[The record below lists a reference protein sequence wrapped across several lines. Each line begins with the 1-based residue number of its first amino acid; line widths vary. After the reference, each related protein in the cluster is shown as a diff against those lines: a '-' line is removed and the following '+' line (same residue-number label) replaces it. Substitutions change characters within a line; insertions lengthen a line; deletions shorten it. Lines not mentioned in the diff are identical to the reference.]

1 MRKTDTIIS
10 LMKNVL
16 DENEMNHLK
25 TVLEFVLE
33 EASEAPELEKLERDF
48 KQSLKL
54 TGRKDTSIAQ
64 YLLEL
69 SIMLKYIDK
78 HPVDITTRDV
88 KEYLAKYQEERSVS
102 MVTMSNKIRYCS
114 TFFEWMVNEGYIQ
127 KNPTKAIGRV
137 IIPVK
142 LKRAFSDND
151 IEKIRDHCRI
161 LRDRAIVEFLLAT
174 GARVSE
180 CARLK
185 VSDVD
190 FESKELVLF
199 GKGHKER
206 MAYISDTASNWIL
219 RYLDDRGP
227 DLNDPLFS
235 ASGTNCIGNEFITPR
250 GIEKILARIGDEAN
264 VTNVHPHRF
273 RRTFAT
279 NMWRQ
284 GVPVE
289 TIRVLL
295 GHTNVQTTLR
305 YIDIDNTDVKES
317 YVMAT
322 V

>member
-1 MRKTDTIIS
+1 MRKTETIIN
-10 LMKNVL
+10 LMENVL
-16 DENEMNHLK
+16 SENEMKHLK
-25 TVLEFVLE
+25 MVLEFVLK

-69 SIMLKYIDK
+69 NIMLKYIDK

-114 TFFEWMVNEGYIQ
+114 TFFEWMLNEGYIQ
-127 KNPTKAIGRV
+127 RNPTKAIGRV

-151 IEKIRDHCRI
+151 LALIREHCKL

-206 MAYISDTASNWIL
+206 MAYISDTASDWIL

-227 DLNDPLFS
+227 DINDPLFS
-235 ASGTNCIGNEFITPR
+235 ANGTNCKGDEFITSR
-250 GIEKILARIGDEAN
+250 GIEKILARIGDDAN

-279 NMWRQ
+279 NMWKQ

-305 YIDIDNTDVKES
+305 YIDIDNTSVKES